1 MNKRATYCQKVHY
14 TYISQ
19 KTQSFKKMN
28 SDATQAY
35 MKCITHTSKCDFK
48 CCFKLPNIIISFFRL
63 GLHRE
68 SQTLLGTVRYGSNG
82 VGVANLIE
90 NTLLRH
96 VCYRTTFCRFRSN
109 CMGHNKLWGRWDHA
123 PQGRDAADPQK
134 YVSFSHLLSCQIRS
148 FQVRLFESNYGN
160 LTEDFDSSLE
170 MTRTDQSPMTSCY
183 CSMVTMGLS
192 RTVFEI
198 KGSIC

>member
-1 MNKRATYCQKVHY
+1 
-14 TYISQ
+14 
-19 KTQSFKKMN
+19 
-28 SDATQAY
+28 

-109 CMGHNKLWGRWDHA
+109 CMGHNKLWGRWERGPSVPREGTQLTPRNMFHFHICYPAKFVHSRSDCSSLIMEIWRKILTRRWKWHG
-123 PQGRDAADPQK
+123 PI
-134 YVSFSHLLSCQIRS
+134 SHLWL
-148 FQVRLFESNYGN
+148 
-160 LTEDFDSSLE
+160 
-170 MTRTDQSPMTSCY
+170 P
-183 CSMVTMGLS
+183 VT
-192 RTVFEI
+192 VPW
-198 KGSIC
+198 